1 MITLKQ
7 AEGREAESEAQRHLE
22 KKGYRLLDANYQ
34 TPLGEVDLVM
44 EKGSTVVFVEVRKR
58 RSSGYGTAADSVT
71 KKKQDRVGR
80 AAMMYV
86 KSKFLA
92 GRNLRFD
99 VVAIQGTTLNHIE
112 NAFVPTRYTL

>member
-7 AEGREAESEAQRHLE
+7 AEGREAEIEAQRYLE
-22 KKGYRLLDANYQ
+22 KKGYRLLDSNYR

-44 EKGSTVVFVEVRKR
+44 EKGTTVVFVEVRKR

-86 KSKFLA
+86 KSKFLV

-99 VVAIQGTTLNHIE
+99 VVTIQGTELAHIE
-112 NAFVPTRYTL
+112 NAFVPTRYTI

>member
-7 AEGREAESEAQRHLE
+7 AEGKEAEIEAQRHLE
-22 KKGYRLLDANYQ
+22 KKGYRLLDSNYR

-44 EKGSTVVFVEVRKR
+44 EKGATVVFVEVRKR
-58 RSSGYGTAADSVT
+58 RSSGYGGAAESVT

-86 KSKFLA
+86 KSKYLT
-92 GRNLRFD
+92 GRNFRFD
-99 VVAIQGTTLNHIE
+99 VVAVQGTVLTHIE
-112 NAFVPTRYTL
+112 NAFVPTHYTL